1 MTDTSGSHRY
11 EEGSSRSVGDL
22 LSDISAD
29 LSTLM
34 RQEIELAK
42 AEAKESAGAAG
53 KGAGMLGGAAVAGHL
68 VLVFLSIALWW
79 SLGEATGRG
88 WSALIVALIWA
99 VIAAVLGV
107 IGRNRLRRVGNPM
120 ERTTE
125 TTKEI
130 PEALKGH
137 EHR

>member
-1 MTDTSGSHRY
+1 MTDSSASHRY
-11 EEGSSRSVGDL
+11 EEPSSRSVGDL
-22 LSDISAD
+22 LSDISTD

-68 VLVFLSIALWW
+68 VLVFVSLALWW
-79 SLGEATGRG
+79 WVGEATGLG
-88 WSALIVALIWA
+88 WSALLVALIWA
-99 VIAAVLGV
+99 VIAAILAMV
-107 IGRNRLRRVGNPM
+107 GRGQLRRASNPL
-120 ERTTE
+120 ERTTK
-125 TTKEI
+125 TTKRI

-137 EHR
+137 DH